1 MKMVLAGGG
10 IITNQKGKILL
21 IHRPHY
27 DDWSFPKGKID
38 KGETIESCALR
49 EVWEETGYQ
58 CELGLSLGKV
68 GYVDRKGRDKEVHYW
83 RMQIVSGE
91 FTANDEVDEITWVD
105 VKEAFKLL
113 TYERDKDL
121 LLRFAG
127 KKRKKLIAATR

>member
-1 MKMVLAGGG
+1 MVLAGGG
-10 IITNQKGKILL
+10 IITNPKGKILL

-49 EVWEETGYQ
+49 EVWEESCYQ
-58 CELGLSLGKV
+58 CSVVLSLGKF
-68 GYVDRKGRDKEVHYW
+68 GYVDRTGRDKEVHYW

-105 VKEAFKLL
+105 VEKAFKLL